1 MNLTSCSVMGGQ
13 RVCCHLLSVTTVALL
28 LTLTARGATRARIK
42 VIKNGRL
49 LAATGR
55 MSGEKIESE

>member
-1 MNLTSCSVMGGQ
+1 MNLTSCSIMGGQ
-13 RVCCHLLSVTTVALL
+13 RVCGHLMSVTTVALL
-28 LTLTARGATRARIK
+28 WTLTARGATRAGIK
-42 VIKNGRL
+42 IIKNGRL

>member
-1 MNLTSCSVMGGQ
+1 MGGQ
-13 RVCCHLLSVTTVALL
+13 RVCCHLLFVMTVVFLWMW
-28 LTLTARGATRARIK
+28 TVRGATRVRIK
-42 VIKNGRL
+42 IINNGRL

>member
-1 MNLTSCSVMGGQ
+1 M
-13 RVCCHLLSVTTVALL
+13 LLSTV
-28 LTLTARGATRARIK
+28 IK
-42 VIKNGRL
+42 IIKNGRL